1 MPMTSPGQMKAMI
14 ALAEA
19 LQHIEEADTLL
30 RPVSEFLLDQADTE
44 GNLELPE
51 VL

>member
-1 MPMTSPGQMKAMI
+1 MQMTSTGQMKAMI
-14 ALAEA
+14 ALADA

-30 RPVSEFLLDQADTE
+30 RPVAEFLLDQADRE
-44 GNLELPE
+44 CDIDVPE

>member
-1 MPMTSPGQMKAMI
+1 MQMTSPGQMKAMI
-14 ALAEA
+14 ALADA

-30 RPVSEFLLDQADTE
+30 RPVSDFLLDQADTE

-51 VL
+51 VW

>member
-14 ALAEA
+14 ALADA

-30 RPVSEFLLDQADTE
+30 RPVSDFLLDQADTE

-51 VL
+51 VW